1 MVGVWISNF
10 GGCFDLGGDICPKRD
25 YGVFQ
30 KMILQIKGLKKSF
43 DGFVALRGV
52 DLTLKEGEIKAIIGP
67 NGAGKT
73 TLLNLITGE
82 LQPTEGK
89 IIFKGKDITG
99 QKAHLIALLGIAKTF
114 QIVSLFSELSAS
126 ENIMGAVQARKGLL
140 RLRYPPYVVEKTQE
154 IIDVIGLREPERL
167 AGELSYGEQ
176 KLLEIGIALACEPKL
191 LLLDEPTAGLSKKAA
206 DEIIEVIKKLQ
217 DKSIIIVEHDM
228 DVVEELTDSVVVLHQ
243 GRVIAEST
251 PQQVRENPTVQEVYL
266 GHEDLEVR
274 GR

>member
-1 MVGVWISNF
+1 
-10 GGCFDLGGDICPKRD
+10 
-25 YGVFQ
+25 
-30 KMILQIKGLKKSF
+30 MILQIKGLKKSF